1 MKKIRRTE
9 QYDVL
14 RSNEQAGDAAAAAAT
29 VPARF
34 SARIRGCD
42 RFPYSTRVG
51 VAWSDVTKAEGGRK
65 SDGRETLAA
74 SPDVTCRVV
83 NSSFINYVARPS
95 QVVRHHCS
103 VDCANFSPLTCRN
116 SVCGVA
122 DRCARCHCGFVSCQV
137 TPLFCCLLTRDGNSY
152 AS

>member
-1 MKKIRRTE
+1 MSCEATNKQAMLLLLLQLFQLDFRPASEDAIVFHIRHVSASHGVTS
-9 QYDVL
+9 L
-14 RSNEQAGDAAAAAAT
+14 RLRE
-29 VPARF
+29 
-34 SARIRGCD
+34 
-42 RFPYSTRVG
+42 
-51 VAWSDVTKAEGGRK
+51 
-65 SDGRETLAA
+65 DGRATDGRHWQRPAA